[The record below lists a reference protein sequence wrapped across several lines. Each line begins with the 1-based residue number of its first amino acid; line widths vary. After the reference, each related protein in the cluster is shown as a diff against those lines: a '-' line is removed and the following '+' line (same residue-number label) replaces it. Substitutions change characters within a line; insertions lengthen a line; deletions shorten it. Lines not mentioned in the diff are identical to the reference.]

1 MLTLE
6 EQQHKDEIVSL
17 TAKALDDNGIECD
30 TKISKY
36 LKNNQWK
43 YLNKLGELR
52 NKRKNEEDK
61 NTQEQLDIAV

>member
-1 MLTLE
+1 M
-6 EQQHKDEIVSL
+6 
-17 TAKALDDNGIECD
+17 ALNV
-30 TKISKY
+30 TQKYPKY

-43 YLNKLGELR
+43 YLNKLEELQ